1 MKNIMV
7 IVSKSNRSKVEV
19 YNFINEEEA
28 KRYIKERYV
37 KEIQK
42 PAICD
47 YDNTYIDRNFRH
59 AKVSA
64 GIYSVS
70 INLCSNVK
78 YYNTKN
84 KNMNVSYKKRR
95 RRRM

>member
-7 IVSKSNRSKVEV
+7 VVSNSNKAKVEV
-19 YNFINEEEA
+19 FKFINEEEA
-28 KRYIKERYV
+28 KKYIKDRYV

-47 YDNTYIDRNFRH
+47 YDNTYIDKNFKY

-70 INLCSNVK
+70 ISLCSNVK
-78 YYNTKN
+78 YYHT
-84 KNMNVSYKKRR
+84 KKRKSYYR
-95 RRRM
+95 KRNIRI

>member
-7 IVSKSNRSKVEV
+7 VVANSNHAKVEA
-19 YNFINEEEA
+19 YKFINEEEA
-28 KRYIKERYV
+28 KNYIKDRYV

-42 PAICD
+42 PTICD
-47 YDNTYIDRNFRH
+47 YDNTYIDKNFRH

-70 INLCSNVK
+70 ISLCSNVK
-78 YYNTKN
+78 YYNAKN
-84 KNMNVSYKKRR
+84 RNSSYRKRR
-95 RRRM
+95 RNKRI